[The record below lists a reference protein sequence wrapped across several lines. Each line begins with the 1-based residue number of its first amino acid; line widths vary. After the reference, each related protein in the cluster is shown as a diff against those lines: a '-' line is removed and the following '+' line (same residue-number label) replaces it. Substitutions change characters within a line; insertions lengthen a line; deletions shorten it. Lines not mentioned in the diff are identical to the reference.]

1 MFEHS
6 LYIKQNHLCNFGR
19 LNATLCFGETM
30 ILNLSSKLS
39 TENSR
44 DDVVVVV
51 YKKDLQLLGIPL
63 TILY

>member
-1 MFEHS
+1 
-6 LYIKQNHLCNFGR
+6 
-19 LNATLCFGETM
+19 M